1 MTKRLATISYTA
13 VKPLIEAL
21 KEGARV
27 VLIAIIPLMIDSLT
41 SNKFEWRSI
50 AVVAGVTALRI
61 VDKYL
66 HLEGK
71 LEANDRLVGGLTQF

>member
-1 MTKRLATISYTA
+1 MTKRLATISYAA

-27 VLIAIIPLMIDSLT
+27 VLIAIIPLVIDSLT

-61 VDKYL
+61 LDKYL

-71 LEANDRLVGGLTQF
+71 LESNDKLVGGLTRF

>member
-1 MTKRLATISYTA
+1 MTTKLSKITYTA
-13 VKPLIEAL
+13 VKPVVEAL

-27 VLIAIIPLMIDSLT
+27 ALIAVIPLLIEGLGTWSI
-41 SNKFEWRSI
+41 NWRSI
-50 AVVAGVTALRI
+50 AVVGGIALLRV

-71 LEANDRLVGGLTQF
+71 LEANNKLVGGLTRF

>member
-1 MTKRLATISYTA
+1 MTTKLSKITYTA
-13 VKPLIEAL
+13 VKPVVEAL

-27 VLIAIIPLMIDSLT
+27 VLIAIIPLVIDSLT

-50 AVVAGVTALRI
+50 AVVAAITALRI
-61 VDKYL
+61 LDKYL

-71 LEANDRLVGGLTQF
+71 LEGNSNLTNGLTRF